1 MSATS
6 SDPAY
11 GQGLSDRQRRVV
23 FGFLMLCMFIST
35 LDNQI
40 VSTAL
45 PTIIRE
51 FGGMERFSWV
61 GSAYLL
67 ATAAIMPIYGKLG
80 DLFGRKYVMMTA
92 VAIFAAGSLACAA
105 AGSMN
110 QLIAARV
117 LQGLGGG
124 GIMVSIFAINSDL
137 FEPRERAKYQSFA
150 SLVLMASGSIGPT
163 VGGVLTDHLGWR
175 SIFFVNL
182 PIALIALIGLYTLL
196 PRIRPDRRP
205 VIDWAG
211 AATLAVAI
219 TALVVWAD
227 SGQIFGSF
235 RVPAALVPPV
245 VAIIAAL
252 LWIQIERRAP
262 EPILPLSLFRDSVY
276 PRLLIV
282 SMTSG
287 GIAIGM
293 VNFHALFLQMTTGL
307 SPAHAGLF
315 FIAITG
321 GIATGS
327 LAAGRLIART
337 GVYKPFLVTGTA
349 VSVVM
354 LLLLSRMGSGT
365 PLWAIALVLLGQGI
379 AIGLG
384 QQAPIL
390 GVQLSAPRRDVGAA
404 TGSVTLTRMGGAA
417 IAISVY
423 GAVLASGMDPLQQA
437 TPEDWSHAFSRVYLG
452 AAAMAVVGL
461 IAALS
466 LRTVRMDQAPVR
478 APRDR

>member
-1 MSATS
+1 MSSTS

-11 GQGLSDRQRRVV
+11 GQGLTDRQRRVV

-182 PIALIALIGLYTLL
+182 PIALVALAGLYALL

-235 RVPAALVPPV
+235 RAPAALVPPV
-245 VAIIAAL
+245 IAILAAL
-252 LWIQIERRAP
+252 LWIRIERRAP
-262 EPILPLSLFRDSVY
+262 EPILPLGLFRDSVY

-321 GIATGS
+321 GIAAGS
-327 LAAGRLIART
+327 LGAGRLIART
-337 GVYKPFLVTGTA
+337 GVYKPFLVAGA
-349 VSVVM
+349 AGSFVM
-354 LLLLSRMGSGT
+354 LLLLSQMGSGT

-384 QQAPIL
+384 QQSPIL

-437 TPEDWSHAFSRVYLG
+437 TPEEWSHAFSRVYLG
-452 AAAMAVVGL
+452 AAAMALIGL

-466 LRTVRMDQAPVR
+466 LRTVRMDHAPAP